1 MNINKTITD
10 KDIKELARL
19 GKSIRL
25 GFECDVNGHGIPC
38 RTDRF
43 TVVEAMKGYLE
54 IHDLEVIKL

>member
-1 MNINKTITD
+1 MINNDTLTD

-25 GFECDVNGHGIPC
+25 GLECDVNGHGIPC